1 MNLKQKSRAPSPIWS
16 VVYLGLVLIGLN
28 ACALSKDLNKT
39 LGNIDSVK
47 IKNLTRAAG
56 NGLLSG
62 IDLNSLKTDQ
72 LLKGLLQGLDTL
84 VNQELD
90 GIRLNALQ
98 KRIAFALDSILTST
112 VSDTAKFNILQRR
125 LGSLLSTVISG
136 LENDLNGLDLSPAN
150 QKLRN
155 DLAALRDELLGAK
168 TAAQL
173 GFVLNTALDSIA
185 KGGALVSITTKID
198 DILDK
203 ANDKADQQMKNLR
216 STINMLIYGL
226 IGLVALIFLIVV
238 YAFWKRRQLQ
248 KYKEL
253 SVVLTKGIDQISN
266 QAEYDRVRNAIS
278 SEADA
283 RHVRSNLNTVLKENK
298 EEYLKKAQYADYS
311 DRTLELFREAL
322 NGNQEVRN
330 RILAHAQTDPEL
342 LNFIQQKLNKPQ
354 SIN

>member
-1 MNLKQKSRAPSPIWS
+1 MNLKRKSCAPSPIRL
-16 VVYLGLVLIGLN
+16 VLYLGLVLLSLN
-28 ACALSKDLNKT
+28 GCALSKDLNKT
-39 LGNIDSVK
+39 LGNIDTNK

-56 NGLLSG
+56 NGLISG

-72 LLKGLLQGLDTL
+72 VLKGLLQGLDTL

-112 VSDTAKFNILQRR
+112 VSDTAKFNMLQRR
-125 LGSLLSTVISG
+125 LGTLLSTVISG
-136 LENDLNGLDLSPAN
+136 LENDLNSLDLGPAN

-173 GFVLNTALDSIA
+173 GAVLNTALDSIA
-185 KGGALVSITTKID
+185 QGGALVSITTKID
-198 DILDK
+198 DILNK
-203 ANDKADQQMKNLR
+203 ANDKADQQMNNLR
-216 STINMLIYGL
+216 STINRLVYGL
-226 IGLVALIFLIVV
+226 IGLAVVIFLIVV

-248 KYKEL
+248 QYKEL

-266 QAEYDRVRNAIS
+266 QAEYDRVCNVIS

-283 RHVRSNLNTVLKENK
+283 RQVRSNLNTVLKENK
-298 EEYLKKAQYADYS
+298 AEYLKKAQYTNYS

-322 NGNQEVRN
+322 NGNQEVHN
-330 RILAHAQTDPEL
+330 RILTHAQTDPEL

>member
-1 MNLKQKSRAPSPIWS
+1 MNLKRKSRAPSPVWS
-16 VVYLGLVLIGLN
+16 MVYLGLILIGLN
-28 ACALSKDLNKT
+28 ACSLSRNVNKT
-39 LGNIDSVK
+39 LGNIDSIK

-56 NGLLSG
+56 SGLISG

-98 KRIAFALDSILTST
+98 RRIAFALDSILTST
-112 VSDTAKFNILQRR
+112 VSDTTKFNILQRR
-125 LGSLLSTVISG
+125 LGSLLSTVIAG
-136 LENDLNGLDLSPAN
+136 LEKDLNGLDLSSAN

-185 KGGALVSITTKID
+185 QGGALVSITTKID
-198 DILDK
+198 EILNK
-203 ANDKADQQMKNLR
+203 ANDKADQQMKNLH
-216 STINMLIYGL
+216 STIRLLIYGL
-226 IGLVALIFLIVV
+226 IGLGILIFLIFV

-248 KYKEL
+248 QYKEL
-253 SVVLTKGIDQISN
+253 SLVLTKGIDQISN
-266 QAEYDRVRNAIS
+266 QAEYDRVRDAIS

-283 RHVRSNLNTVLKENK
+283 RQVRSNLKTVLEKNK
-298 EEYLKKAQYADYS
+298 AEYLKKAQYADYS
-311 DRTLELFREAL
+311 NRTLALFRDAL

-354 SIN
+354 SVN

>member
-1 MNLKQKSRAPSPIWS
+1 MNLKQKSRTSSPIWS
-16 VVYLGLVLIGLN
+16 MVYLVLVLFGLN
-28 ACALSKDLNKT
+28 ACALSKNLNKT
-39 LGNIDSVK
+39 LGNIDTTN

-56 NGLLSG
+56 NGLISG
-62 IDLNSLKTDQ
+62 IDLNALKTDQ
-72 LLKGLLQGLDTL
+72 VLKGLLQGLDTL

-98 KRIAFALDSILTST
+98 KRLAFALDSILTST
-112 VSDTAKFNILQRR
+112 VSDTTKFKLLQRQ
-125 LGSLLSTVISG
+125 LGGLLSTVISG
-136 LENDLNGLDLSPAN
+136 LEKDLNSLDLSPAN

-185 KGGALVSITTKID
+185 QGGALVSITTKID
-198 DILDK
+198 DILDD
-203 ANDKADQQMKNLR
+203 ANKKADQQMKSLR
-216 STINMLIYGL
+216 STINRLVYGL
-226 IGLVALIFLIVV
+226 IGLGVVIFLIVV

-248 KYKEL
+248 QYKEL

-266 QAEYDRVRNAIS
+266 QAEYDRVRNVIS

-283 RHVRSNLNTVLKENK
+283 RQVRSNLNTVLKENK
-298 EEYLKKAQYADYS
+298 GEYLKKNQYANYS

-330 RILAHAQTDPEL
+330 RILAQAQTDPEL